1 MDGAAKKNN
10 TRSKNKKKTARRT
23 MMTMNDTKLCEGES
37 YARQNNQNAN
47 AKAIATT
54 TTAQYNDQVN
64 QEGNS
69 CISFEN
75 NEK

>member
-1 MDGAAKKNN
+1 
-10 TRSKNKKKTARRT
+10 
-23 MMTMNDTKLCEGES
+23 MTMNDTKLCEGES

-47 AKAIATT
+47 AKATATT
-54 TTAQYNDQVN
+54 TTPAQYNDQVN